1 MQSADDE
8 PLTKAT
14 APDKLLKQ
22 LDLAVSRHGV
32 EPDALLRLIDVY
44 LEEAVRTRNP
54 RYLQSLWSNTLIT
67 GLAGDMLASL
77 TNTSM
82 HTYEISPMATLIEQ
96 EMVQTMAR
104 IAGFDAGEGVFTSGG
119 SNGNLYGLLCAR
131 DWKLPGVQHDGL
143 SGRTLVAFVSDESH
157 YSVKMA
163 INVLGIGLDHLI
175 AIPCD
180 SDGRMDVDGLS
191 QEIDNQKRAGR
202 IPFCVVAT
210 SGTTVRGAFDPL
222 REIAEV
228 CAREYLWLHVDA
240 AWGGAALLSPKH
252 RSLLAGIELAD
263 SLCWDPH
270 KLMGMPIS
278 CSVFLARKSNTL
290 ARVCSHGDEANY
302 LFHEENSRVDRG
314 RISLQCGRRVDALK
328 LWLAWKSLGHSGW
341 QERVDR
347 CMETAAEL
355 EAKVRSHAR
364 LVLMSERQFTNVC
377 LRYEPADSDGVDL
390 DALNSSIRERIS
402 TGGRF
407 MVTKAVLG
415 GQVII
420 RPVIANPDV
429 DGAMLDELLT
439 EIGRHGD
446 ELSGS

>member
-22 LDLAVSRHGV
+22 LNLAVSRHGDG
-32 EPDALLRLIDVY
+32 PDALLRLIDVY
-44 LEEAVRTRNP
+44 LDESVRTRNP
-54 RYLQSLWSNTLIT
+54 RYMQSLWGHTLIT

-82 HTYEISPMATLIEQ
+82 HTYEVSPMATLIEQ
-96 EMVQTMAR
+96 EMVQTMAN

-143 SGRTLVAFVSDESH
+143 SGRSLVAFVSDESH

-175 AIPCD
+175 SIPCD
-180 SDGRMDVDGLS
+180 SDGRMDVDVLS
-191 QEIDNQKRAGR
+191 QEINNQQRAGR
-202 IPFCVVAT
+202 TPFCVMAT

-240 AWGGAALLSPKH
+240 SWGGTALLSPKH

-278 CSVFLARKSNTL
+278 CSVFLARKANTL
-290 ARVCSHGDEANY
+290 ARVCSHGDEADY
-302 LFHEENSRVDRG
+302 LFHEANANVDRG

-347 CMETAAEL
+347 CMETAEEL
-355 EAKVRSHAR
+355 EAKISSNAR

-377 LRYEPADSDGVDL
+377 LRYEPADSGGTDL
-390 DALNSSIRERIS
+390 DALNSSIHQRIS

-407 MVTKAVLG
+407 MVTKAVLD

-429 DGAMLDELLT
+429 DGAMLDELLA
-439 EIGRHGD
+439 EIVRHGD